1 MNNNL
6 LTKYIQ
12 KLILES
18 EKTQEEKDQAFLN
31 VLKIQRHLKDP
42 SVEVYHQFENLL
54 TTLEDD
60 PDYLVNLRPI
70 FTGADGNANAMKGMS
85 EGARSKIIGVLNNYC
100 AELGDTI
107 LENDEKI
114 GRFSITHNQYWP
126 GDSKN
131 AQPYLVYKIDIKNTN
146 IYTLSEVDKRDPHRR
161 VLAGLA
167 FGIPTIKTYYLHP
180 VTGERQDRRD
190 RTYETGLNEEYKN
203 YIINELARNNINAT
217 VNIVGDHYMD
227 RYHGKYFRKKIV
239 LNGIDREH
247 PHYRHGHQY
256 EDKQNFNLNNFYK
269 IVNII
274 TSGIIKSIET
284 IIGKSK
290 K

>member
-1 MNNNL
+1 ML
-6 LTKYIQ
+6 REYIQ

-18 EKTQEEKDQAFLN
+18 SKTQEEKDQAFLN
-31 VLKIQRHLKDP
+31 VLKIHRHLKDP
-42 SVEVYHQFENLL
+42 SVEAYHQFENLL
-54 TTLEDD
+54 TTLKDD

-70 FTGADGNANAMKGMS
+70 FTGAGGNSNAQKGMT

-107 LENDEKI
+107 LENDEKT
-114 GRFSITHNQYWP
+114 GKFSITYNKYFP
-126 GDSKN
+126 GDKKDFPRS
-131 AQPYLVYKIDIKNTN
+131 AQPYLIYKIDIQNTN
-146 IYTLSEVDKRDPHRR
+146 IYTQSEVDNRDPHRR
-161 VLAGLA
+161 VLSGLA

-180 VTGERQDRRD
+180 VTGKRQDRRD
-190 RTYETGLNEEYKN
+190 KTYETSLREEYKN
-203 YIINELARNNINAT
+203 YIINELARNNINAS
-217 VNIVGDHYMD
+217 VSKVGDHYMD
-227 RYHGKYFRKKIV
+227 RYHGKSFLEKIV
-239 LNGIDREH
+239 LNGIDRKH
-247 PHYRHGHQY
+247 PHYQHGYQY

-274 TSGIIKSIET
+274 NSGIIKSIET